1 MINKKQTQTSLIY
14 KGEIKMLNKNES
26 YELALMQEMEILVE
40 LLENSN
46 DEGQQKAIISMLCD
60 MVKYLNHNKGV
71 RK

>member
-1 MINKKQTQTSLIY
+1 
-14 KGEIKMLNKNES
+14 MLNKNES

-46 DEGQQKAIISMLCD
+46 DEAQKKAVISMLCD
-60 MVKYLNHNKGV
+60 MVKYLNKGV

>member
-1 MINKKQTQTSLIY
+1 
-14 KGEIKMLNKNES
+14 MLNKNES

-46 DEGQQKAIISMLCD
+46 DDAQQKVIISMLCD
-60 MVKYLNHNKGV
+60 MVKYLNHKGG

>member
-14 KGEIKMLNKNES
+14 KGEIKMLNRNES

-46 DEGQQKAIISMLCD
+46 DEAQQKAIVSMLCD
-60 MVKYLNHNKGV
+60 MVKYLNHKGG